1 MTIWWKNQTFESKGI
16 IAERVPTIAKGKKN
30 ITTYQVEGRDGFL
43 AVDSGTYQP
52 WVLTIPC
59 HFATDT
65 ADFDEIKEYL
75 DGYGTLGFDM
85 TRRYTAIVDAQID
98 FEKVK
103 QANFRRFPVQF
114 LVNPIAEAYL
124 PTTKTIS
131 ASPYTLTIAD
141 ATAKM
146 WPTLT
151 IKGTG
156 DCSFTFNGATFYL
169 SALLSARTYTLD
181 CKNKVITDDN
191 GNNCSSQMLY
201 DFPSLNPGNNT
212 ISYSGV
218 VSSLKVTYREAFL

>member
-1 MTIWWKNQTFESKGI
+1 MILWNNTDFATKGI
-16 IAERVPTIAKGKKN
+16 IPERVPTIAKGKKN

-65 ADFDEIKEYL
+65 ADFDKIKEFL
-75 DGYGTLGFDM
+75 DGFGTLSFDGV
-85 TRRYTAIVDAQID
+85 REYTAIVDAQID

-114 LVNPIAEAYL
+114 LVNPIAEKITA
-124 PTTKTIS
+124 TTASIS
-131 ASPYTLTIAD
+131 SSPYTLTIAD
-141 ATAKM
+141 ATARM

-156 DCSFTFNGATFYL
+156 DCSFTFNNSTFYL
-169 SALLSARTYTLD
+169 DDLDNTLTYTLD
-181 CKNKVITDDN
+181 CKNKVITDNN
-191 GNNCSSQMLY
+191 GNNCASQMLY
-201 DFPSLNPGNNT
+201 DFPSLKPGNNT
-212 ISYSGV
+212 IEYTGT
-218 VSSLKVTYREAFL
+218 VSTFSVTYKEAFL